1 MEDDE
6 DDEPAPTLYRRTSM
20 PRSSF
25 TSRGSQR
32 RPSTLSRL
40 DSDIDLDDHQQ
51 TEDEV
56 EDVVRP
62 PRKRAKRGPTATVTT
77 VEAVVSPPAE
87 EDVTGKRHKKQHKKR
102 YPQEQLEEE
111 AQEVVQAS
119 PPKKPKKKKNK
130 GKEKYTGAWLADLAK
145 DQDRLYKKL
154 NKSKVADS

>member
-1 MEDDE
+1 
-6 DDEPAPTLYRRTSM
+6 M

-87 EDVTGKRHKKQHKKR
+87 EDVTSKRHKKQHKKR

>member
-6 DDEPAPTLYRRTSM
+6 DDEPAPTLYQRTSM

-32 RPSTLSRL
+32 RRSTLSRL

-87 EDVTGKRHKKQHKKR
+87 EDVTGKRHKKKHKKR
-102 YPQEQLEEE
+102 HRQEQPEEE
-111 AQEVVQAS
+111 AEEVVQAS

-130 GKEKYTGAWLADLAK
+130 EKEKYMGDWLADLAK

>member
-32 RPSTLSRL
+32 RRSTLSRL

-87 EDVTGKRHKKQHKKR
+87 EDVTGKRHKKKHKKR
-102 YPQEQLEEE
+102 HRQEQPEEE
-111 AQEVVQAS
+111 AEEVVQAS

-130 GKEKYTGAWLADLAK
+130 EKEKYTGDWLADLAK

>member
-6 DDEPAPTLYRRTSM
+6 DDEPAPTLYQRTSM

-32 RPSTLSRL
+32 RRSTLSRL

-87 EDVTGKRHKKQHKKR
+87 EDVIGKRHKKQHKKR

-130 GKEKYTGAWLADLAK
+130 GKEKYTGAWLADLGK